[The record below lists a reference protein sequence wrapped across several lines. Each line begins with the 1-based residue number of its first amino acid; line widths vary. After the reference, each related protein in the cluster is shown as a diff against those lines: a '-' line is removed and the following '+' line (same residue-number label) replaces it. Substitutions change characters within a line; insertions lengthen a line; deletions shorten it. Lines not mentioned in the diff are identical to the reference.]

1 MPTIN
6 PGLPTA
12 SVYVWK
18 ADRRRAK
25 ALQRDVE
32 AMARADRERQRVEA
46 EAHVG
51 RVVTSIRESTGLEPW
66 TCGDGRAVLVKDMT
80 DSHLHFAIAKAFR
93 NEYLDS
99 RSRNTG
105 VEALKREALRRL
117 LRAL

>member
-12 SVYVWK
+12 SAYVWK

-25 ALQRDVE
+25 AELREKQVRFAAE
-32 AMARADRERQRVEA
+32 IEADRARSLARLVKKVQDV
-46 EAHVG
+46 
-51 RVVTSIRESTGLEPW
+51 IESTGLESW

-93 NEYLDS
+93 NEYPDS
-99 RSRNTG
+99 RSRDTG

-117 LRAL
+117 LRSL